1 MVSSQESVAHCR
13 PIVGVAG
20 PGAVVA
26 SCHGGIGSSAPVDSK
41 AMTAQV
47 PAEMGGA
54 LRLAVLRLSR
64 RLRQVA
70 SPGGVTLSQM
80 SAMTVVARHGEVTL
94 GELAALERVAPPSMT
109 RIAARLEENGWL
121 ERRSDPGD
129 RRVTRVALSQSG
141 MELVEGNR
149 RRGDAF
155 ISARMA
161 GLSQDEIEILG
172 RAIPILERIASQDLT
187 SADAQSASSS
197 KSVPSPKNS
206 L

>member
-1 MVSSQESVAHCR
+1 MRAWPAS
-13 PIVGVAG
+13 I
-20 PGAVVA
+20 GAF
-26 SCHGGIGSSAPVDSK
+26 CPVDSS
-41 AMTAQV
+41 AVTAQV

-64 RLRQVA
+64 RLRQVG

-129 RRVTRVALSQSG
+129 RRVTRVALSRSG

-155 ISARMA
+155 ISARLA
-161 GLSQDEIEILG
+161 ALSQDEIEVLG
-172 RAIPILERIASQDLT
+172 RAIPILERIASQE
-187 SADAQSASSS
+187 SSDS
-197 KSVPSPKNS
+197 DS
-206 L
+206 